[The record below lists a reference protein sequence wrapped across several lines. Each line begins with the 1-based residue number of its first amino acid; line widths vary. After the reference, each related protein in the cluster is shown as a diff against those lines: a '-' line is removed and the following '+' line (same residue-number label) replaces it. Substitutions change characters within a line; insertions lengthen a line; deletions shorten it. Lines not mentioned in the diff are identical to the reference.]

1 MCWTITPVSCHFWPP
16 RPSLTTEMWDWRPL
30 CFCVRNPLQW
40 CDVLPV
46 IPPTMNL
53 TVAAKTKKSSSSI
66 YLSDLEQ
73 STQFFNAKDYMST
86 SSGNI
91 VSRGSILCGT
101 QNIHLHGKTII
112 SKDTIIRGDL
122 AYIRIGRYCILEQ
135 GAVVRPPS
143 KRFTKG
149 FHFIPLNIGNY
160 VHVGHNAV
168 IEAAQIGSYV
178 MVGKNCVISPLCIL
192 RDCCEIMDGSV
203 LAPGTVVPPFSR
215 YGGVPAKLICELPQC
230 SSNMIKEYVVDKYK
244 NFQPFSQ
251 CWNINSGDEW

>member
-1 MCWTITPVSCHFWPP
+1 MSPKSLHTFLQIT
-16 RPSLTTEMWDWRPL
+16 RPWSLSS
-30 CFCVRNPLQW
+30 N
-40 CDVLPV
+40 VL
-46 IPPTMNL
+46 IPHTMNL
-53 TVAAKTKKSSSSI
+53 TVPAKTKKSSSSI

-122 AYIRIGRYCILEQ
+122 AYIRIGRYCILEE

-149 FHFIPLNIGNY
+149 FHFIPQNIGNY
-160 VHVGHNAV
+160 VHVGQNSV

-192 RDCCEIMDGSV
+192 RDCCEIMDNSV

-230 SSNMIKEYVVDKYK
+230 SSNMIKEYVFDKYK
-244 NFQPFSQ
+244 NFQPQ
-251 CWNINSGDEW
+251 